1 MAMHECGQR
10 AFWGTRLFVCEET
23 AVGAWGHAFQGE
35 ELAVEVCERGV
46 AYGVGDEADGL
57 GAAGE
62 ASAGFADAH
71 VGEIAGD
78 GFPGVF

>member
-1 MAMHECGQR
+1 MVTSS
-10 AFWGTRLFVCEET
+10 TRVISKKA

-35 ELAVEVCERGV
+35 ELAVEVRERCV

-78 GFPGVF
+78 GFSGVF